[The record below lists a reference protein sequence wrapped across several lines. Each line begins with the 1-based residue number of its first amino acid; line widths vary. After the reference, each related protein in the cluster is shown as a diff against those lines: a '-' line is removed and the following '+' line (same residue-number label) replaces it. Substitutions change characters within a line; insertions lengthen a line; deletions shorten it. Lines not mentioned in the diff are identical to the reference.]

1 MKTRDVLRVF
11 GSYAEIARALGISR
25 QAVQSWGDDVPPLR
39 SYQLREIMD
48 EHVVIESKR
57 TMQ

>member
-25 QAVQSWGDDVPPLR
+25 QAVQSWGDDVPLLR
-39 SYQLREIMD
+39 SYQLKEIMD
-48 EHVVIESKR
+48 EQGVPVSER
-57 TMQ
+57 TVQ

>member
-11 GSYAEIARALGISR
+11 GSYAEIARVLGISR
-25 QAVQSWGDDVPPLR
+25 QAVQSWGDDVPLLR

-48 EHVVIESKR
+48 EQGVPVSER
-57 TMQ
+57 TVQ